1 MSERELQMSG
11 VLETQHSEP
20 AAPASAGQQLRRAR
34 EAAGLHVAALAGAL
48 KVPVHKLEALEADN
62 YAAFPDTVFM
72 RALAS
77 SICRSLGLDAQP
89 VLDQLPRNA
98 PQGFNPQRTHLN
110 APIKERAGKSGGG
123 MTASNSGVSTK
134 AIAAVAVLLIGAAAV
149 YFLPSGMLDRGG
161 EGENAP
167 APVSQPGDA
176 PAVQTPAAGT
186 PAAGMPAAGT
196 PAAGTPAAIDTPAA
210 ALPSGPAGLPPA
222 APAAP
227 AAAEMPAPA
236 AASLPAAP
244 EAAAAAAAAPLPPGQ
259 ESLVFN
265 ASAPSWVQVKDARG
279 AVVLSKNLGAGE
291 SAQVAAQLPVQ
302 VVVGRVAATTLQ
314 VRGQPFDLAAAAQGK
329 DVARFEVK

>member
-11 VLETQHSEP
+11 VLETQQSEAP
-20 AAPASAGQQLRRAR
+20 ARASAGQQLRSAR

-77 SICRSLGLDAQP
+77 SICRSLGMNAQP

-98 PQGFNPQRTHLN
+98 PQGLNPQRTHLN

-134 AIAAVAVLLIGAAAV
+134 AVAAVAVLLIGAAAV
-149 YFLPSGMLDRGG
+149 YFLPSGILDRDDSGQD
-161 EGENAP
+161 AP
-167 APVSQPGDA
+167 ATVSQPVDAAAVLTPVA
-176 PAVQTPAAGT
+176 PAV
-186 PAAGMPAAGT
+186 
-196 PAAGTPAAIDTPAA
+196 IDTPAA
-210 ALPSGPAGLPPA
+210 ALPAEPA
-222 APAAP
+222 AAAP
-227 AAAEMPAPA
+227 AAAPVAAETPAPA
-236 AASLPAAP
+236 AP
-244 EAAAAAAAAPLPPGQ
+244 AAAAPLPPGQ
-259 ESLVFN
+259 QSLVFN

-302 VVVGRVAATTLQ
+302 VVVGRVAVTTLQ
-314 VRGQPFDLAAAAQGK
+314 VGGQAFDLAAAAQGK

>member
-1 MSERELQMSG
+1 MSG
-11 VLETQHSEP
+11 VFETQHRDPP
-20 AAPASAGQQLRRAR
+20 APSSAGQQLRRAR

-77 SICRSLGLDAQP
+77 SICRSLGLDVQP

-134 AIAAVAVLLIGAAAV
+134 AIAAVAVLLLGAAAV
-149 YFLPSGMLDRGG
+149 YFLPRGLLDRGDDG
-161 EGENAP
+161 ESPSATL
-167 APVSQPGDA
+167 SQPIDA
-176 PAVQTPAAGT
+176 TTSPAIPAAGM

-196 PAAGTPAAIDTPAA
+196 PAAGMPAAIDTPAA
-210 ALPSGPAGLPPA
+210 ALPSGPSGLAPAA

-227 AAAEMPAPA
+227 APAEIPAPA
-236 AASLPAAP
+236 AASLP
-244 EAAAAAAAAPLPPGQ
+244 AAPLPPGQ
-259 ESLVFN
+259 ESLVFS
-265 ASAPSWVQVKDARG
+265 ASGPSWVQVKDARG